1 MASFCSKCGTP
12 AGGRFCPSCGAATG
26 GPVPPAIPVGAPA
39 SSAGTS
45 SATKVILIVVGVVV
59 FLGAIGA
66 GGLVYVGYRA
76 KQKLAE
82 LKREYGT
89 TGEAPGSFSSGA
101 TTSARVF
108 SPSKG
113 NGCRFLE
120 GQEAA
125 GILGVAVDR
134 VEFAEDGPDGS
145 EWCRFWINAEE
156 RKRLERAEIVSGF
169 NAVGKGDDK
178 NATAGAE
185 KLIGGAL
192 GALIETNGDNK
203 DADYAFSIQLWRN
216 GGKSQWEKLESAKS
230 NVKGITGVDFGDLT
244 GTQQVEGVGDR
255 AMVLPAGHSIMV
267 LRGDTFFLLGFQQFV
282 PGREKTTALARTVA
296 GRL

>member
-1 MASFCSKCGTP
+1 M
-12 AGGRFCPSCGAATG
+12 
-26 GPVPPAIPVGAPA
+26 
-39 SSAGTS
+39 
-45 SATKVILIVVGVVV
+45 
-59 FLGAIGA
+59 
-66 GGLVYVGYRA
+66 
-76 KQKLAE
+76 
-82 LKREYGT
+82 
-89 TGEAPGSFSSGA
+89 
-101 TTSARVF
+101 
-108 SPSKG
+108 
-113 NGCRFLE
+113 
-120 GQEAA
+120 
-125 GILGVAVDR
+125 DR

-145 EWCRFWINAEE
+145 EWCRYWISAEE
-156 RKRLERAEIVSGF
+156 RKRLERAEIVSGL

-192 GALIETNGDNK
+192 GALIDANGDNK
-203 DADYAFSIQLWRN
+203 DADFAFSIQLWRN
-216 GGKSQWEKLESAKS
+216 SGKSQWEKLESAKS

-267 LRGDTFFLLGFQQFV
+267 LKGDTFFLLGFQQFV